1 MQLLV
6 VGANGLLGSNVI
18 AKALARDW
26 ECTGTYHST
35 EPTFDIPL
43 HELDVRD
50 TDRFT
55 TILDANE
62 FDAVLN
68 CAAMTDVDGCEE
80 NPEHA
85 HAINGAAPGELAR
98 VCADRELAF
107 CHVSTDYV
115 FDGDAE
121 RRYAESAP
129 TNPQQVYGES
139 KLTGERTV
147 RKAHDGALLARLS
160 FVYGTHGATGTLT
173 GFPAWVG
180 DRLRKAESIPLFT
193 DQTVTPSR
201 AGQAAATLIDLLAAD
216 VTGTVHI
223 ASRSCI
229 TPYEFGERIRERL
242 AASRSMDVPAE
253 LLAEGSQSA
262 VDRAATRPLHTCLDV
277 GTVEHA
283 LDRDQPALA
292 GDLDSIADAL

>member
-1 MQLLV
+1 M
-6 VGANGLLGSNVI
+6 
-18 AKALARDW
+18 
-26 ECTGTYHST
+26 
-35 EPTFDIPL
+35 
-43 HELDVRD
+43 
-50 TDRFT
+50 
-55 TILDANE
+55 
-62 FDAVLN
+62 
-68 CAAMTDVDGCEE
+68 
-80 NPEHA
+80 
-85 HAINGAAPGELAR
+85 
-98 VCADRELAF
+98 
-107 CHVSTDYV
+107 